1 MSTNLSQYALDP
13 AREELGLKV
22 HAALESMLPEGAKL
36 SLDARTVGQLFE
48 KPPETAMGDF
58 ALPCFRFAKDLRLKP
73 QDVAAQ
79 LATKLA
85 AGGWLARTQ
94 VVGAFLNIFVDQTH
108 MAQAVLPDILSGK
121 AFKRLAM
128 TPANIS
134 QRVMIE
140 YSQPNTLKEFHVGH
154 ARNVCL
160 GNALVRLFRYCGY
173 KVTAANYFGD
183 DGTHISAVL
192 WYLRENNLEAPAE
205 GRDEWFGQ
213 MYTKARQTLDQA
225 DETEKARIQAEMSK
239 IHRAVERREGD
250 VYKLWE
256 ETREQSLET
265 FHDIYKWLNVHF
277 DTLFYESEM
286 TDEAQAIVNEY
297 LTKGLFELDKGAVGV
312 DLKSHKLGY
321 CILRKSDGNTLY
333 ATKDL
338 ALARRKFETFG
349 IDRNIYV
356 VADEQNHHFRQVFKV
371 LELMGFE
378 QAKLCHHLS
387 YGMVMLPEGKMSSRA
402 GTAVTFSQLR
412 REMLEHLGRILAKYE
427 NEWSSAEIKEAA
439 HKLCDG
445 AIKYGMVSTDPVKE
459 IVFNLEDW
467 LSFEGHSG
475 PYLMYSYTRTKS
487 ILRKAKE
494 AGAGGS
500 AHHVDQLTSAS
511 EHDLLRHLYDFN
523 DVVAVSCE
531 SYRPSHLASH
541 LFHMCKAFN
550 RFYADTPV
558 LKAETEALRSARLAL
573 IEAFAMTLKEGLS
586 LIGITPP
593 ERM

>member
-108 MAQAVLPDILSGK
+108 MAQAVLPNILSEK

-213 MYTKARQTLDQA
+213 MYAKARQTLDQA

-265 FHDIYKWLNVHF
+265 FHDIYNWLNVHF

-312 DLKSHKLGY
+312 DLKPHKLGY

-338 ALARRKFETFG
+338 ALARRKFEAFG

-378 QAKLCHHLS
+378 KAKLCHHLS

-427 NEWSSAEIKEAA
+427 NEWSAEEIKEAA

-494 AGAGGS
+494 AGADGS
-500 AHHVDQLTSAS
+500 SHDVDQLTSAS

-573 IEAFAMTLKEGLS
+573 IEAFALTLKEGLS